1 MPELSIVSV
10 TYQSAAVI
18 TSFLESAR
26 RAAPEAEIIIVD
38 NASSDGSVEKAA
50 RTDSSAVVVR
60 LDRNEGFGRA
70 CNIGVSHVRSDW
82 ILFVNPDVRLIR
94 VELPPLGWGR
104 RFGLGAAGKLPHID
118 GTAAAPTVR
127 AETRMMEDWAREVIG
142 PFLPPSIS
150 RLLPTR
156 ERPPAWAT
164 GALLLVRRREFVGV
178 GGFDPRYFLYYE
190 DRDLGARYRTARLP
204 VRRVQ
209 GISGVHSPRSSSPSV
224 ADYTRSAWAL
234 ASWFE
239 YVGIWHGQPA
249 ATRAARSALLAS
261 AVIVGLG
268 SAGDHWAR
276 VARKRRQVH
285 GITDFLRMLEHSPP
299 NGDPTYYPHA
309 RAALAGAS
317 SRDPNR

>member
-10 TYQSAAVI
+10 TYQSQAMI
-18 TSFLESAR
+18 TGFLESAR
-26 RAAPEAEIIIVD
+26 LVAPDAKVIIVD
-38 NASSDGSVEKAA
+38 NASSDGSAERAA
-50 RTDSSAVVVR
+50 STDSGAMIVR

-70 CNIGVSHVRSDW
+70 CNIGVSHARSDW
-82 ILFVNPDVRLIR
+82 ILIVNPDVRLVS
-94 VELPPLGWGR
+94 VELPPLGRGG

-118 GTAAAPTVR
+118 GSAAYPTLR
-127 AETRMMEDWAREVIG
+127 AETRLMEDWIREVIG
-142 PFLPPSIS
+142 RFLSPSIS

-156 ERPPAWAT
+156 EHPPAWAT
-164 GALLLVRRREFVGV
+164 GALLLVRRHEFVDV

-190 DRDLGARYRTARLP
+190 DRDLGARYRMAGLP

-209 GISGVHSPRSSSPSV
+209 GMSGVHAPHSSSASV
-224 ADYTRSAWAL
+224 ADYIRSAWAL

-239 YVGIWHGQPA
+239 YIGVWHGQHVA
-249 ATRAARSALLAS
+249 NRAARSAMLALTVTVS
-261 AVIVGLG
+261 LG
-268 SAGDHWAR
+268 RAADAWSR

-285 GITDFLRMLEHSPP
+285 GITDFLRILDHSLP

-317 SRDPNR
+317 VRDRAR